1 MTIRINREKKE
12 LRLSVRDLAFMGVM
26 AQGRSYLSLK
36 NAEAGKEYHH
46 QIQQQKLNSEKA
58 FEIEYYVKHRF
69 EIDDWQIILRGRVD
83 SLYKTPEKIVIE
95 EIKSVNFRNFTG
107 SPDDPRLFGYKNQLL
122 CYAWMFFQKDDTLI
136 NIELALI
143 TLNRYDN
150 KQYVILFPYE
160 DMFEFIKDRI
170 KQIVCYEE
178 EKAQLYEQKVRS
190 LENLKFPFPFRPF
203 QEKII
208 QQIHDCI
215 TQRLN
220 LIIEAPSGLGKTVV
234 SVYPLLREV
243 IEKKGKLFFITAKT
257 TQKTIVEK
265 TLEIFQNQGV
275 NFLSITLK
283 AKEKMC
289 TNAFYYCHED
299 YCPFLQNHIKNPPK
313 DYIQFFVQKRGVI
326 YPELIEEEALNT
338 HAFCPFELAL
348 DISLEADI
356 ILGDYNY
363 VFHPS
368 ISLQRYFSR
377 PPSKINQFYL
387 IIDEA
392 HNLIDRSRDYYSHSL
407 GRKEVLDFKQAI
419 RKLRRRIPTIPLP
432 DSIPIN
438 LERIFRRIQADID
451 PGVSIHHLKR
461 IDILSFQKNFT
472 QFEESLR
479 EYLNFLMDKEL
490 HWPADPLLDFY
501 YLFRDFVNTAL
512 LAQDAEEFSI
522 LYNSNEGSIK
532 IFCKDASHFLNQR
545 IKRFF
550 RSVIAISATITPFPF
565 YRDLLGFPVEKTI
578 YAKFP
583 SPFPPERR
591 KVLVIPDIDTRYQ
604 NREHSYQQIAQLVMD
619 LCLIKPGKYFVF
631 FPSFKYAD
639 EVSKYLQENTEFKI
653 IKQAQYM
660 QEEERFEFLRLI
672 EENPYMI
679 AVGVT
684 AGIFAE
690 GIDLPGLLD
699 GVFIISPS
707 LPSFNFEQ
715 ELIRQ
720 YYEERFGSGFNY
732 AYQFPGLTRTFQA
745 AGRLIRDSNDR
756 GIIVFIGRR
765 FSTPKYADYF
775 PEYYYQNSPSELI
788 STNPKLDIKLFWDS
802 IK

>member
-12 LRLSVRDLAFMGVM
+12 LRLSVRDLAFMGVPT
-26 AQGRSYLSLK
+26 QGRSYLSLR
-36 NAEAGKEYHH
+36 NAENGKEYHL
-46 QIQQQKLNSEKA
+46 QIQQQKLESEKA
-58 FEIEYYVKHRF
+58 YEIEYYVKHRF
-69 EIDDWQIILRGRVD
+69 EIDNWQITLRGRID
-83 SLYKTPEKIVIE
+83 SLYRAPEKVVIE
-95 EIKSVNFRNFTG
+95 EIKSVHFRNFTG
-107 SPDDPRLFGYKNQLL
+107 SPEDPRLFGYKNQLL
-122 CYAWMFFQKDDTLI
+122 CYAWMFFQKEESPTS
-136 NIELALI
+136 IELTLI
-143 TLNRYDN
+143 TLNRFDN
-150 KQYVILFPYE
+150 KQYSISFPYD
-160 DMFEFIKDRI
+160 DMTNFITNRI
-170 KQIVCYEE
+170 KQIISYEE
-178 EKAQLYEQKVRS
+178 EKTRLHEQKLES
-190 LENLKFPFPFRPF
+190 LKKLEFPFPFRPF

-208 QQIHDCI
+208 QKIHECI
-215 TQRLN
+215 TQQLN

-234 SVYPLLREV
+234 SLYPLLREV
-243 IEKKGKLFFITAKT
+243 IEKRGKLFFITAKT
-257 TQKTIVEK
+257 TQKSIVEK

-299 YCPFLQNHIKNPPK
+299 YCPFLQNHLKTPPK

-326 YPELIEEEALNT
+326 YPELIEEEALKT

-348 DISLEADI
+348 DISLEADV

-363 VFHPS
+363 IFHPS
-368 ISLQRYFSR
+368 VSLQRYFSR
-377 PPSKINQFYL
+377 PPSKIDQFYL

-392 HNLIDRSRDYYSHSL
+392 HNLVDRSREYYSHSL
-407 GRKEVLDFKQAI
+407 SQNEIIEFKQAMY
-419 RKLRRRIPTIPLP
+419 KLRRRIPTIPLP
-432 DSIPIN
+432 DSIPIS
-438 LERIFRRIQADID
+438 LERIFRRIQAEIV
-451 PGVSIHHLKR
+451 PEVSIHILKR
-461 IDILSFQKNFT
+461 IDVPAFQKLFI
-472 QFEESLR
+472 QLEDCLR
-479 EYLNFLMDKEL
+479 EYLNFLLDKEL
-490 HWPADPLLDFY
+490 HWPDDPLLDFY

-512 LAQDAEEFSI
+512 LAQNAEEFSI
-522 LYNSNEGSIK
+522 LYNSNEVSIK
-532 IFCKDASHFLNQR
+532 IFCKDASQFLNQR

-565 YRDLLGFPVEKTI
+565 YRDLLGFPIEETI

-591 KVLVIPDIDTRYQ
+591 KVLVIPEIDTRFQ
-604 NREHSYQQIAQLVMD
+604 NREQTYQEIARLVMD

-639 EVSKYLQENTEFKI
+639 EVSEYFQEKAGFKI
-653 IKQAQYM
+653 IKQTQYM
-660 QEEERFEFLRLI
+660 HEEERLEFLHLI
-672 EENPYMI
+672 EENPFVI

-690 GIDLPGLLD
+690 GIDLPGLLN
-699 GVFIISPS
+699 GIFIISPS
-707 LPSFNFEQ
+707 LPYYNFEQ

-720 YYEERFGSGFNY
+720 YYEERFGNGFNY

-765 FSTPKYADYF
+765 FSTSKYTDYF

-788 STNPKLDIKLFWDS
+788 STTPRDTIKEFWDS
-802 IK
+802 MI